1 MITKFL
7 FWSLNMTFISDSLNR
22 IKPSATMV
30 ITAKAA
36 QLKRE
41 GKKVI
46 GLSAGEPDFDTPDHV
61 KVAAID
67 AIHKGYT
74 KYTNVEGIP
83 ELRQAII
90 DKFKKDNGLS
100 YSINDVIVGTGGKQI
115 LFNALVGSI
124 NKDDEVIIPAPY
136 WVSYPDMTSLAGGK
150 PVIVSCSQE
159 TDFKLTAKE
168 LEQVVTK
175 KSKWLILNSPSN
187 PTGSC
192 YSRKELEEIADV
204 VRKHKNLYVMTDD
217 IYEYIVYDNFEFF
230 TFAQVAPDLKDR
242 VLTVNGVSKS
252 HCMTG
257 WRIGYAVG
265 PEILIKA
272 MIKIQGQSTSNAS
285 SISQYAAL
293 AGISGSNDFLK
304 PCLKAFDERRRFVVS
319 KLNNIQG
326 ISCLLPKGAFYAYP
340 NVSGLVGKKTNEGII
355 LKNDTDIVEWLL
367 ETAEVAAVP
376 GVAFGLEPF
385 FRISYATSLD
395 LLKEAMNR
403 IEKAVLS
410 LS

>member
-1 MITKFL
+1 
-7 FWSLNMTFISDSLNR
+7 MTFISDSLNR

-100 YSINDVIVGTGGKQI
+100 YSINDVIVSTGGKQI
-115 LFNALVGSI
+115 LFNALISSI

-136 WVSYPDMTSLAGGK
+136 WVSYPDMTLLAGGK
-150 PVIVSCSQE
+150 PVIISCTQE

-168 LEQVVTK
+168 LEEVITK

>member
-1 MITKFL
+1 M
-7 FWSLNMTFISDSLNR
+7 SFISDSLNR

-30 ITAKAA
+30 ITAKAV

-61 KVAAID
+61 KEAAID
-67 AIHKGYT
+67 AINKGYT

-83 ELRQAII
+83 ELRQAIV
-90 DKFKKDNGLS
+90 DKFKKDNDLS
-100 YSINDVIVGTGGKQI
+100 YSIDEVIVGTGGKQI
-115 LFNALVGSI
+115 LYNALVSSI

-136 WVSYPDMTSLAGGK
+136 WVSYPDMTLLAGGK
-150 PVIVSCSQE
+150 PIIVNCSIE
-159 TDFKLTAKE
+159 TGFKLTAKE
-168 LEQVVTK
+168 LEKVVTN

-187 PTGSC
+187 PTGAC
-192 YSRKELEEIADV
+192 YTRKELEEIADI
-204 VRKHKNLYVMTDD
+204 VRNHDNLYVITDD

-265 PEILIKA
+265 PKMLIKA

-285 SISQYAAL
+285 SISQHAAL

-304 PCLKAFDERRRFVVS
+304 PCLKAFDERRHFVFN
-319 KLNNIQG
+319 KLNSIQG
-326 ISCLLPKGAFYAYP
+326 ISCLLPEGAFYAYP
-340 NVSGLVGKKTNEGII
+340 NVSGLVGKKTNEGKI
-355 LKNDTDIVEWLL
+355 LNNDTDIVEWLL

-385 FRISYATSLD
+385 FRVSYATSLD
-395 LLKEAMNR
+395 LLKEAMSR

>member
-1 MITKFL
+1 
-7 FWSLNMTFISDSLNR
+7 MTFISDSLNR

-83 ELRQAII
+83 ELREAII

-136 WVSYPDMTSLAGGK
+136 WVSYPDMTLLAGGK
-150 PVIVSCSQE
+150 PVIVSCTQE
-159 TDFKLTAKE
+159 KDFKLTAKE
-168 LEQVVTK
+168 LEQVITK

>member
-1 MITKFL
+1 
-7 FWSLNMTFISDSLNR
+7 MTFISDSLNR

-136 WVSYPDMTSLAGGK
+136 WVSYPDMTLLAGGK
-150 PVIVSCSQE
+150 PVIISCTQE

-168 LEQVVTK
+168 LEQVITK

-304 PCLKAFDERRRFVVS
+304 PCLKAFDERRRFVVN

-385 FRISYATSLD
+385 FRVSYATSLD

>member
-1 MITKFL
+1 
-7 FWSLNMTFISDSLNR
+7 MTFISDSLNR

-136 WVSYPDMTSLAGGK
+136 WVSYPDMTLLAGGK
-150 PVIVSCSQE
+150 PVIVTCSQE

-168 LEQVVTK
+168 LEKVITK

>member
-1 MITKFL
+1 
-7 FWSLNMTFISDSLNR
+7 MTFISDSLNR

-136 WVSYPDMTSLAGGK
+136 WVSYPDMTLLAGGK
-150 PVIVSCSQE
+150 PVIVSCTQE

>member
-1 MITKFL
+1 MA
-7 FWSLNMTFISDSLNR
+7 FISDTLNR

-46 GLSAGEPDFDTPDHV
+46 GLSAGEPDFDTPEHV

-67 AIHKGYT
+67 TNHKGYT
-74 KYTNVEGIP
+74 KYTNVEDIP

-90 DKFKKDNGLS
+90 DKFKKDNGLN

-115 LFNALVGSI
+115 LFNALISSI

-136 WVSYPDMTSLAGGK
+136 WVSYPDMTLLAGGK
-150 PVIVSCSQE
+150 PVIVNCSQE

-192 YSRKELEEIADV
+192 YSRKELEEIAEV

-217 IYEYIVYDNFEFF
+217 IYEYIIYDNFEFF

-340 NVSGLVGKKTNEGII
+340 NVSGLVGKKTNKGII

-385 FRISYATSLD
+385 FRVSYATSLD

>member
-1 MITKFL
+1 
-7 FWSLNMTFISDSLNR
+7 MTFISDSLNR

-90 DKFKKDNGLS
+90 DKFKKDNDLS

-115 LFNALVGSI
+115 LFNALVSSI

-136 WVSYPDMTSLAGGK
+136 WVSYPDMTLLAGGK
-150 PVIVSCSQE
+150 PVIISCTQE

-168 LEQVVTK
+168 LEQVITK